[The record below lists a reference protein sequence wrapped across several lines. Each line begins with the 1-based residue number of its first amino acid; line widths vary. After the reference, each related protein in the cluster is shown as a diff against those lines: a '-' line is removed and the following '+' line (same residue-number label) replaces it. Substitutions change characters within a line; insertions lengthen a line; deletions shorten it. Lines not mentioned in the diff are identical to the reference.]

1 MGFSCIGGGQAAGRW
16 QTTAVLSEH
25 LAPSL
30 LDQPEIWPLLLPFIC
45 QVCLQDK

>member
-1 MGFSCIGGGQAAGRW
+1 MVWAFLALGRAGGRQVADYSCA
-16 QTTAVLSEH
+16 EH
-25 LAPSL
+25 VAPSL